1 MCPKLDKKQDG
12 VQQSLVGFLSPP
24 TRNLSDSASQC
35 SYSPS
40 TPDRASLQSSTF
52 HTYSDSTSSYPPT
65 PSTSDRSDLPS
76 TSQNSDHEIVDKSL
90 PGDQYYS
97 IDDSQSL
104 SSDPLTLH
112 SENHQVFLNA
122 PLSTPSPQ

>member
-1 MCPKLDKKQDG
+1 MCPKLDKKQAG
-12 VQQSLVGFLSPP
+12 VRQSLVGFLSPP
-24 TRNLSDSASQC
+24 THNLSDSASHC

-40 TPDRASLQSSTF
+40 TPDRASLQSSTS

-76 TSQNSDHEIVDKSL
+76 TSQNSDHGIVDKSL

-97 IDDSQSL
+97 IDNNQSL

-112 SENHQVFLNA
+112 SENRHVFLNA
-122 PLSTPSPQ
+122 PLSVPSLQ